1 MSFGSRGLVAA
12 MALAAIACGVP
23 DVTFYDDVP
32 DGASSSD
39 AAYQCPTGTPYSG
52 ICCQSLP
59 KPIPCI
65 GAACSATLC
74 AAGKCDQCIGENCCA
89 KANGTTLCRA
99 DYMC

>member
-1 MSFGSRGLVAA
+1 MSVGRRGLVAA

-32 DGASSSD
+32 DSSSD
-39 AAYQCPTGTPYSG
+39 AACPTGGLYSG

-74 AAGKCDQCIGENCCA
+74 AAGKCDQCIGEVCCA

-99 DYMC
+99 DVPCPP